1 MVNDHRKR
9 TTLRTL
15 AAAIIASLAPRAG
28 AQAAAY
34 PNRPLRLIVPFPP
47 AGATDIL
54 GRTLAQKL
62 GEVMGTQVVVDNKP
76 GAGGTFGSA
85 EAAKAA
91 PDGYTL
97 LMATTST
104 HSIGPTLNPKLGYQ
118 VERDFVPVAWVAN
131 STNVLVTT
139 PTLPVNNV
147 RELIAYAKAN
157 PGKLNYASSG
167 NGTIVHLTAELF
179 ASMAGVKMTHI
190 PYKGT
195 ALSIPDLM
203 SGQVSILFDSIV
215 SAMPH
220 IKGGKLKTLGV
231 SGAQRSTLVPDIPTI
246 AESGLPG
253 FASDTYFG
261 VFAPAGTPRDI
272 VTKLNAD
279 LNRVLAAPDF
289 REKLAALGAE
299 TVGGDADK
307 FAAQIRSETAKWAK
321 VIAGAGVK
329 LE

>member
-1 MVNDHRKR
+1 MR
-9 TTLRTL
+9 LRVL
-15 AAAIIASLAPRAG
+15 LFAVLAVAAAGMATTAS
-28 AQAAAY
+28 AQPY
-34 PNRPLRLIVPFPP
+34 PNRPLRLIVPFPA

-62 GEVMGTQVVVDNKP
+62 GESLGTTVIVENKP

-85 EAAKAA
+85 EAAKAP

-104 HSIGPTLNPKLGYQ
+104 HSIGPALNPKIGYV
-118 VERDFVPVAWVAN
+118 VERDFAPVAWVAN
-131 STNVLVTT
+131 STNILVAS
-139 PTLPVNNV
+139 PTLPVKNV
-147 RELIAYAKAN
+147 QELIAYAKAR
-157 PGKLNYASSG
+157 PGAVNYASSG

-179 ASMAGVKMTHI
+179 ASMAGVRMTHI

-195 ALSIPDLM
+195 ALSVPDLM

-231 SGAQRSTLVPDIPTI
+231 SSAQRSPLVPDIPTI

-253 FASDTYFG
+253 FVSDTWFG
-261 VFAPAGTPRDI
+261 VFAPAGTPKEI
-272 VTKLNAD
+272 VARLNAEINK
-279 LNRVLAAPDF
+279 LLATPDF
-289 REKLAALGAE
+289 REKLAVLGAE
-299 TVGGDADK
+299 PVGGDPER
-307 FAAQIRSETAKWAK
+307 FAAQIRAENAKWAK
-321 VIAGAGVK
+321 VIADAGVK
-329 LE
+329 AE